1 MAGQPQHEALVEFFF
16 GEGPWLVPFRA
27 SNAPSLTH

>member
-27 SNAPSLTH
+27 SHC